1 MHDLSTFGV
10 SVKFDNLP
18 SEPSSGGL
26 LNWLMGNTKGSQDSA
41 EASEEWSKH
50 TPLFPGGSLIPSKTK
65 TVAFHHD
72 QNILC
77 RLEYDIDPAWPLPAG
92 ASPLIGVFN
101 ITGIADFAKETASL
115 GAGQPKVH
123 LSFTLDGS
131 GMVILS
137 KAEATLELPLEP
149 EQQPQTTDETKAAAE
164 STEEKAA
171 ADSTESSPETEASE
185 TTEPTPPGPKEKGA
199 EKKDDKK
206 AKKPAKKEKKD
217 NTLRRTLTV
226 ATNLDAVSPPIWSP
240 ELILEA
246 KTRLKA
252 LDLAD
257 TSRKEKAAAL
267 NDLEAYVYKVR
278 NRLRDEEDQLAVIS
292 TSEEREEAIELCNAV
307 EDWLYDEGK
316 NQELSAYKSK
326 QSSIKSKAEAIFK
339 VSIHCS
345 PSLLLSHL
353 TSPPSLLPSL
363 PTPFSEIQRAHRP
376 S

>member
-1 MHDLSTFGV
+1 MHDISTFGV

-26 LNWLMGNTKGSQDSA
+26 LGWLMGSSTGSQTESTESA
-41 EASEEWSKH
+41 DVWSKH

-77 RLEYDIDPAWPLPAG
+77 RLEYDIDPAWPLPVG

-101 ITGIADFAKETASL
+101 VTGITEFAKETASL

-131 GMVILS
+131 GMVVLS
-137 KAEATLELPLEP
+137 KAEATLELPLEA
-149 EQQPQTTDETKAAAE
+149 EQPITEETKAETEA
-164 STEEKAA
+164 TEEKPD
-171 ADSTESSPETEASE
+171 ADSTAEAATDSTTEGAE
-185 TTEPTPPGPKEKGA
+185 TTEPTATTPKEKA
-199 EKKDDKK
+199 SEKKEDKK
-206 AKKPAKKEKKD
+206 TKKTVKKEKKD
-217 NTLRRTLTV
+217 NILRKTLTIV
-226 ATNLDAVSPPIWSP
+226 TNLDAVSPPIWSA

-257 TSRKEKAAAL
+257 TARKEKAAAL

-278 NRLRDEEDQLAVIS
+278 NRLRDEEDQLAVVS
-292 TSEEREEAIELCNAV
+292 TSEQREEAIELCNTV

-316 NQELSAYKSK
+316 SQEVSVYKTK
-326 QSSIKSKAEAIFK
+326 QSSIKSKAETIFK
-339 VSIHCS
+339 VDLA
-345 PSLLLSHL
+345 PTSLLLCLPHL
-353 TSPPSLLPSL
+353 LL
-363 PTPFSEIQRAHRP
+363 SEIQRAHC
-376 S
+376 ST

>member
-1 MHDLSTFGV
+1 MKPT
-10 SVKFDNLP
+10 
-18 SEPSSGGL
+18 
-26 LNWLMGNTKGSQDSA
+26 
-41 EASEEWSKH
+41 
-50 TPLFPGGSLIPSKTK
+50 
-65 TVAFHHD
+65 
-72 QNILC
+72 
-77 RLEYDIDPAWPLPAG
+77 
-92 ASPLIGVFN
+92 
-101 ITGIADFAKETASL
+101 
-115 GAGQPKVH
+115 
-123 LSFTLDGS
+123 
-131 GMVILS
+131 
-137 KAEATLELPLEP
+137 
-149 EQQPQTTDETKAAAE
+149 AE

-339 VSIHCS
+339 VRIHSPPLSHSHLPACLPSQRFKEHTARPEAVKKATHQLSAVRQLIGEWELTMPHITTEEKEKLADVVTRVEAWLDDNVQAQAALTAFETPAFTSAEVMSQLKPLTLQLDKLLKKPKPAPPKVFDRPLSPLLPPS
-345 PSLLLSHL
+345 PS
-353 TSPPSLLPSL
+353 
-363 PTPFSEIQRAHRP
+363 
-376 S
+376 